1 MLEKKDME
9 FHEKLPSKE
18 ERAKEKAERD
28 KMNADITKLKDILM
42 KFVNEEIIPL
52 DIPISTVEEA
62 IQTLMKPILT
72 IHKAK
77 SKQFAAYLEAK
88 RVLEETPIK
97 DLVYVEEAKK

>member
-1 MLEKKDME
+1 MIDKKDLE

-18 ERAKEKAERD
+18 ERAKEKAERY
-28 KMNADITKLKDILM
+28 KMNNDILTLKDILV
-42 KFVNEEIIPL
+42 KFVNEQIIPL

-62 IQTLMKPILT
+62 VQTLLNPILT
-72 IHKAK
+72 IHKAR

-97 DLVYVEEAKK
+97 DL

>member
-1 MLEKKDME
+1 MLDKKDLE

-18 ERAKEKAERD
+18 ERQKEKEERD
-28 KMNADITKLKDILM
+28 KMNADILTLKDILV
-42 KFVNEEIIPL
+42 KFVNEQIIPL

-62 IQTLMKPILT
+62 VQTLLKPILT

-97 DLVYVEEAKK
+97 DLEYVEEAKK

>member
-1 MLEKKDME
+1 MLEKKDLE
-9 FHEKLPSKE
+9 FKEKLPNKE
-18 ERAKEKAERD
+18 ERKKEQEERE
-28 KMNADITKLKDILM
+28 KMNADILILKDILV
-42 KFVNEEIIPL
+42 KFVNEQIIPL

-62 IQTLMKPILT
+62 VQTLMKPILT

-97 DLVYVEEAKK
+97 DLVYVEEDKK

>member
-1 MLEKKDME
+1 MIDKKDLE

-18 ERAKEKAERD
+18 ERAKEKAERY
-28 KMNADITKLKDILM
+28 KMNNDILTLKDILV
-42 KFVNEEIIPL
+42 KFVNEQIIPL

-62 IQTLMKPILT
+62 VQTLLKPILT

-97 DLVYVEEAKK
+97 DL